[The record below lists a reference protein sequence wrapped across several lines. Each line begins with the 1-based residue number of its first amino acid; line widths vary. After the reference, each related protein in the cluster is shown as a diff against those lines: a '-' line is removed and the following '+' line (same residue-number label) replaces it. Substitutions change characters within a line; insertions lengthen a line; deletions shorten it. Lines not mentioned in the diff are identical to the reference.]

1 MDTKDNNKDIK
12 MLKNDLWTKRVNTEV
27 EVIVLRENQ
36 VVKEIILLDDFW
48 KNNTRKQEVQKEL
61 EKEDRQAWKN
71 NRVIYI
77 EERIYVINNQ
87 KI

>member
-1 MDTKDNNKDIK
+1 

-77 EERIYVINNQ
+77 EERIYVINKQ

>member
-61 EKEDRQAWKN
+61 EKEDRQA
-71 NRVIYI
+71 
-77 EERIYVINNQ
+77 
-87 KI
+87 

>member
-1 MDTKDNNKDIK
+1 MDSKDNNKDIN

-48 KNNTRKQEVQKEL
+48 KNNTREQEVQKEL
-61 EKEDRQAWKN
+61 EKEDRQA
-71 NRVIYI
+71 
-77 EERIYVINNQ
+77 
-87 KI
+87 

>member
-1 MDTKDNNKDIK
+1 

-48 KNNTRKQEVQKEL
+48 KNNTREQEVQKEL

>member
-1 MDTKDNNKDIK
+1 

>member
-1 MDTKDNNKDIK
+1 

-48 KNNTRKQEVQKEL
+48 KNNTREQEVQKEL
-61 EKEDRQAWKN
+61 EKEDRQAQKN

>member
-1 MDTKDNNKDIK
+1 

-61 EKEDRQAWKN
+61 EKEDRQA
-71 NRVIYI
+71 
-77 EERIYVINNQ
+77 
-87 KI
+87 

>member
-1 MDTKDNNKDIK
+1 

-61 EKEDRQAWKN
+61 EKEDRQAQKN

-77 EERIYVINNQ
+77 EERI
-87 KI
+87 